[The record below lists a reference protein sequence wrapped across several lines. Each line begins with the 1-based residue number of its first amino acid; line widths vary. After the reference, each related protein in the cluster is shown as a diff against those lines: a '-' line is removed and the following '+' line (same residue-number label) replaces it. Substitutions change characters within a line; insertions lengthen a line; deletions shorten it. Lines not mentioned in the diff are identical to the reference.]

1 MAALANGRFHRAIG
15 RPFVTSTSLEGD
27 FMAHGGT
34 NTSSSNKAGYAAA
47 NVSDRQLARP
57 WRSNVTTASYVAV
70 GVGSSRKP
78 AYVWVDGLNVADFE
92 IRADS
97 DGNLSA
103 ATHSQAVSLGGPDP
117 LTGRYKYLFAVP
129 GGWTAQ
135 TYWGVYI
142 ANATAR
148 TDGTAEYAVGRIVL
162 VKTLTEIPEFNWGG
176 QRDSVVDAQARAVLP
191 GGSVNGSALGPMMG
205 TFELSGRWDRVR
217 HANAIAHARA
227 VMRVTGDEA
236 ILHFENR
243 DDLRA
248 AALCERV
255 GAGSHAPEGP
265 LTTID
270 VTLQEIV

>member
-1 MAALANGRFHRAIG
+1 
-15 RPFVTSTSLEGD
+15 
-27 FMAHGGT
+27 MAHAGS

-47 NVSDRQLARP
+47 NISDRQLARP

-97 DGNLSA
+97 DGNLST
-103 ATHSQAVSLGGPDP
+103 ATHSQAVSLSGPDP

-129 GGWTAQ
+129 GGWSAQ

-142 ANATAR
+142 PNATAR
-148 TDGTAEYAVGRIVL
+148 TDGTAEYAVGRIAL
-162 VKTLTEIPEFNWGG
+162 VKTLTEIPEFNWES
-176 QRDSVVDAQARAVLP
+176 QREGVADAQARASLP
-191 GGSVNGSALGPMMG
+191 GGSVNASALGAMAG
-205 TFELSGRWDRVR
+205 TFELSGRWDRIR
-217 HANAIAHARA
+217 HTNAIAHARA
-227 VMRVTGDEA
+227 LMRMTGDDLV
-236 ILHFENR
+236 LHFENR

-255 GAGSHAPEGP
+255 GSGSYDARGP